1 MSAEKM
7 RLSSLSDANPSAS
20 HTLGEGDVKADG
32 LEGKSHSPLNGS
44 VVAVSISNMPQVAP
58 ARPDTTDSYKSAGSG
73 SRSESGSGSRSGHRG
88 SGAIQDTRGVRG
100 GRGQYGSRSR
110 PRSDPSSD
118 TREKGGSDKG
128 SDAECED
135 WDSEEDDGGDDWV
148 DTRSMMKSKA
158 SHYISS
164 SSSSSSPSLDRNAA
178 PIEAAQLVAVAATE
192 SSTSRVSKL
201 SGGTVSDIAV
211 PALDSK
217 LELSLPS
224 DLISDNALSLKTE
237 SSSVFDST
245 VLGSTA
251 SVPPSNILPIEN
263 GHIPVTDVVCVGP
276 ESQHQL
282 SGSLLTGRSGA
293 ANRKKPTARTLQPRA
308 VVLDSSI

>member
-1 MSAEKM
+1 
-7 RLSSLSDANPSAS
+7 
-20 HTLGEGDVKADG
+20 
-32 LEGKSHSPLNGS
+32 
-44 VVAVSISNMPQVAP
+44 
-58 ARPDTTDSYKSAGSG
+58 
-73 SRSESGSGSRSGHRG
+73 
-88 SGAIQDTRGVRG
+88 
-100 GRGQYGSRSR
+100 
-110 PRSDPSSD
+110 
-118 TREKGGSDKG
+118 
-128 SDAECED
+128 
-135 WDSEEDDGGDDWV
+135 
-148 DTRSMMKSKA
+148 
-158 SHYISS
+158 
-164 SSSSSSPSLDRNAA
+164 LDRNAA